1 LEKEL
6 ILISGRNEHAP
17 GKPLVYATSKNF
29 MDYFGINSAADLP
42 KIREVLAEQ
51 LVEGTRPEDFTN
63 QPIAEHIG
71 YDAIEEEA
79 PTENISTIA
88 VNQDGELI
96 IPEESSNSEENQ
108 STETPLDFT
117 DPEEAK
123 DPSEEAGEE
132 EKPE

>member
-1 LEKEL
+1 
-6 ILISGRNEHAP
+6 
-17 GKPLVYATSKNF
+17 

-51 LVEGTRPEDFTN
+51 LVEGTRPEDFRD

-71 YDAIEEEA
+71 YDALEEEET
-79 PTENISTIA
+79 PTENISSIA

-96 IPEESSNSEENQ
+96 IPQEDPANEESPSA
-108 STETPLDFT
+108 ETPT
-117 DPEEAK
+117 DVTDQEDK
-123 DPSEEAGEE
+123 DPSKEAGEE

>member
-1 LEKEL
+1 M
-6 ILISGRNEHAP
+6 P

-51 LVEGTRPEDFTN
+51 LVEGTRPEDFTD

-71 YDAIEEEA
+71 YDALEAEA
-79 PTENISTIA
+79 PAENISTIA

-96 IPEESSNSEENQ
+96 IPEESSSSEEI
-108 STETPLDFT
+108 STTETPSE
-117 DPEEAK
+117 PSNEEEIK